1 MEAFFDRHPVFSLA
15 DLRQFQK
22 TRGTTGYR
30 AAESLLAYYVGTERV
45 VRIRRGLYAVVPR
58 GIDAD
63 RFLPDPYLVASRLAS
78 DAILVYHTALG
89 FHGRAYSVQH
99 RMTIQSRRLKHA
111 LRYKEWTFQP
121 VSTPRSLVRQ
131 DQQDYGVG
139 VLERSG
145 VEVRVTSLERTMVDV
160 LDRPNYSGSWEE
172 IWRSLLSVEFY
183 DFDRVITYVQLLN
196 NSTTAAKV
204 GLFLYLHKE
213 TYMVEDRYLH
223 TLRQMRPKRAHYLD
237 RLNQTGGRLVKE
249 WNLIVPEKILDSAW
263 EEVI

>member
-89 FHGRAYSVQH
+89 FHGRAYSVSSEYAFLSD
-99 RMTIQSRRLKHA
+99 RKVRSKEYRGCRFRRVAHPEA
-111 LRYKEWTFQP
+111 LR
-121 VSTPRSLVRQ
+121 R
-131 DQQDYGVG
+131 VG
-139 VLERSG
+139 AEEFG
-145 VEVRVTSLERTMVDV
+145 VETADRQGLDVRVTSLERSLVDV
-160 LDRPNYSGSWEE
+160 LDRLDLGGGAEE
-172 IWRSLLSVEFY
+172 VWRSAESVEYY
-183 DFDRVITYVQLLN
+183 DVTEVVKYTLLLQN
-196 NSTTAAKV
+196 ATTAAKV
-204 GLFLYLHKE
+204 GFFLEQHREQFTADTGQLAELREARPRQPH
-213 TYMVEDRYLH
+213 YMK
-223 TLRQMRPKRAHYLD
+223 PAPP
-237 RLNQTGGRLVKE
+237 GRLDAA
-249 WNLIVPEKILDSAW
+249 WNLIVPETILTRAW
-263 EEVI
+263 EAET